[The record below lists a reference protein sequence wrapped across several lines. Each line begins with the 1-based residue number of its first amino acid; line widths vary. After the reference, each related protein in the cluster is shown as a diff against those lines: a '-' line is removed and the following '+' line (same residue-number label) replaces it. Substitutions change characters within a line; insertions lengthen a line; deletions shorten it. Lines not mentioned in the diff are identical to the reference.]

1 MKKKFLALV
10 LTLAMV
16 LSLAPVGALA
26 TNGEEE
32 SQTPE
37 DVIYDYTAHSG
48 NATVDGVDSLN
59 KTAKK
64 TGENTYEVKLEVKM
78 HETTSTISQAAAT
91 VLVIDIS
98 ESMNDYMCGKEEH
111 THFLC
116 PPWCEKEHSHT
127 DACGGRRL
135 DAAKAAAENFVN
147 TYAGTV
153 ENAGRYLSIVVF
165 GTNADVTLDWTDVST
180 DSGKN
185 SAKSAID
192 VLSVKGGTNLEQGL
206 ANAKS
211 KLEEHTVSSVNFKN
225 VVALTDGAPTYYGAP
240 DKWGNPSGGD
250 GSNGSKGINEK
261 TAETARN
268 LKEIANLYTVCFG
281 AANQY
286 TYKEYHLIGGTTYG
300 PTVGKFLEKS
310 IATDSN
316 HAYNADN
323 ADKLNN
329 VFKEISQNITSGLS
343 AGTVHDA
350 LPKGVSSDAFNGKTT
365 ADWDLNTFD
374 KEITDEGNTKHY
386 TYTKTYTVTIDPEE
400 INPDLLDKNDYY
412 PLNGQTTLK
421 VTVNNEEQEL
431 NFPIPYGKV
440 KFNTYSVTYKDGAE
454 GAVFDDSITDNLRK
468 GADIPAYDNEDS
480 IHRDGYTFSGW
491 KWYQGETELTA
502 KPNTMP
508 AANLVAVAQWT
519 ANTYT
524 VIWKNGEATLET
536 DTGVAYNSDPS
547 YDSATPTKEEDDRYT
562 YEFAGWSA
570 DKNAE
575 SGSQASELPKV
586 TENVTYYAVFTKTA
600 KTYTVTWKNGEAT
613 LETDTGVAYN
623 SDPSYDS
630 AAPTKEEDDRYTYE
644 FAGWSADKNAESGSQ
659 ASELPKVTENVTY
672 YAVFTKTAKTYTVNI
687 NRHLM
692 GADGIKVKDL
702 QPQIASGEKNTVLS
716 TLFTPDQTVTDDN
729 KNYVY
734 VPASTTVTQNDGTA
748 THLDENATLTAEKTV
763 IDLYYYLDNWKDA
776 DETTDST
783 DKDSETGGDGIPDCY
798 QVLVKY
804 QSGDTKRGS
813 VGPLTMEVLTIKSND
828 VYASKGQVVASGST
842 ANATGSRCY
851 FSNWTN
857 DDNQQ
862 IANSATLEAR
872 TIDAKGGDVYTFT
885 ANFGRSSGGS
895 NRPKPPVVEIP
906 DDVPTGL
913 NGKDH
918 YAYVVGYPDGM
929 VYPQKNIT
937 RAEVATIFFRL
948 LKDETRE
955 ANMTKSNSYNDMK
968 DGAWYTCAVS
978 TLSKMGIIKGYED
991 GSFKPDASISRA
1003 EFAAI
1008 AARFDPDGDKTPATF
1023 SDVSSH
1029 WAKDEISIAAN
1040 HGWIKG
1046 YEDGSFKPD
1055 QKITR
1060 AETMTLVNRVLK
1072 RLPETKDDLHKDM
1085 KTWPDNQN
1093 ESAWFYLAVQEATNS
1108 HYQKLKKDGTH
1119 ETWESMRETRDWAAL
1134 EK

>member
-16 LSLAPVGALA
+16 LSLVPVTALA
-26 TNGEEE
+26 TGETTNGDVIVKPAE
-32 SQTPE
+32 SQTYPE
-37 DVIYDYTAHSG
+37 
-48 NATVDGVDSLN
+48 GVDSLD
-59 KTAKK
+59 KTAVK
-64 TGENTYEVKLEVKM
+64 TGENTYDVTLEVKM
-78 HETTSTISQAAAT
+78 HETTTTTSQAAAT
-91 VLVIDIS
+91 VLVIDVS
-98 ESMNDYMCGKEEH
+98 GSMNDYMCGK
-111 THFLC
+111 
-116 PPWCEKEHSHT
+116 KEHSHNLSCILGCGKEQHT
-127 DACGGRRL
+127 HTSECGGRRL
-135 DAAKAAAENFVN
+135 DAAKTAAENFVN

-165 GTNADVTLDWTDVST
+165 GTTASVELNWTDVST
-180 DSGKN
+180 ENGKERVI
-185 SAKSAID
+185 SAINKI
-192 VLSVKGGTNLEQGL
+192 SVNGGTNLEQGL
-206 ANAKS
+206 AKAKDQFDDR
-211 KLEEHTVSSVNFKN
+211 TVASVNFKN
-225 VVALTDGAPTYYGAP
+225 VVALTDGAPTYYGL
-240 DKWGNPSGGD
+240 DNKGEPSGG
-250 GSNGSKGINEK
+250 NGSSGSEEINNK
-261 TAETARN
+261 TAETAGE
-268 LKEIANLYTVCFG
+268 LKEEVANLYTVCFG

-286 TYKEYHLIGGTTYG
+286 TYTESDWWGNITNG
-300 PTVGKFLEKS
+300 PTVGDFLRDN

-316 HAYNADN
+316 HAYDADN
-323 ADKLNN
+323 AGALNS
-329 VFKEISQNITSGLS
+329 VFEKISETITSGIS
-343 AGTVHDA
+343 AGVVHDA
-350 LPKGVSSDAFNGKTT
+350 LPTGVSSAAFGENTEADWNLSEEGGFTCKTT
-365 ADWDLNTFD
+365 TNAETGR
-374 KEITDEGNTKHY
+374 TDY
-386 TYTKTYTVTIDPEE
+386 VYTKTYTVTIDPDK
-400 INPDLLDKNDYY
+400 IDSTLLYENVYY
-412 PLNGQTTLK
+412 PLNGETTLK
-421 VTVNNEEQEL
+421 VTVNNEEQKL

-454 GAVFDDSITDNLRK
+454 GAVFADSITDNLRK
-468 GADIPAYDNEDS
+468 GESIPAYDNENS

-491 KWYQGETELTA
+491 KWYQGESVLNE
-502 KPNTMP
+502 KPSAMP
-508 AANLVAVAQWT
+508 AADLVAVAQWT

-524 VIWKNGEATLET
+524 VTWKNGDTQLEKDENVPFNT
-536 DTGVAYNSDPS
+536 QPS
-547 YDSATPTKEEDDRYT
+547 YDSATPTKEGNAQYT
-562 YEFAGWSA
+562 YKFAGWSEDADATTGVTA
-570 DKNAE
+570 DK
-575 SGSQASELPKV
+575 LLRV
-586 TENVTYYAVFTKTA
+586 TK
-600 KTYTVTWKNGEAT
+600 
-613 LETDTGVAYN
+613 
-623 SDPSYDS
+623 
-630 AAPTKEEDDRYTYE
+630 
-644 FAGWSADKNAESGSQ
+644 
-659 ASELPKVTENVTY
+659 NVTY

-734 VPASTTVTQNDGTA
+734 VPALTTVTQNDGTA

-763 IDLYYYLDNWKDA
+763 IDLYYYLDNWKDG
-776 DETTDST
+776 DSKT
-783 DKDSETGGDGIPDCY
+783 PTESDSETGGDGIPDCY
-798 QVLVKY
+798 QVLVNYK
-804 QSGDTKRGS
+804 SGDTNRGS
-813 VGPLTMEVLTIKSND
+813 VGPLTMEVLTIKNKENVS
-828 VYASKGQVVASGST
+828 VGEGQVTASGST
-842 ANATGSRCY
+842 ATATGSRCY
-851 FSNWTN
+851 FSSWTN
-857 DDNQQ
+857 DADVNTSS
-862 IANSATLEAR
+862 APATLGQQ
-872 TIDAKGGDVYTFT
+872 TIDAKGGETYTFT

-1093 ESAWFYLAVQEATNS
+1093 ESTWFYLAVQEATNS
-1108 HYQKLKKDGTH
+1108 HYQKLKKDGIH
-1119 ETWESMRETRDWAAL
+1119 EKWESMRETRDWAAL

>member
-26 TNGEEE
+26 AGETTNG
-32 SQTPE
+32 
-37 DVIYDYTAHSG
+37 DVIVKPAETQIYP
-48 NATVDGVDSLN
+48 DGVDSLN
-59 KTAKK
+59 KTAVKAE
-64 TGENTYEVKLEVKM
+64 GENTYEVTLEVKM
-78 HETTSTISQAAAT
+78 HETTTTSINSQAAAT
-91 VLVIDIS
+91 VLVIDVS
-98 ESMNDYMCGKEEH
+98 NSMNDPTCGKEEH
-111 THFLC
+111 THTDSC
-116 PPWCEKEHSHT
+116 YTTEKKCTREDNPGHWTDWGHKWSGTGCTHIPFEGWFYQIDPILSCTKEVHT
-127 DACGGRRL
+127 HTSSCYPIA
-135 DAAKAAAENFVN
+135 AAKEAANSFVD

-153 ENAGRYLSIVVF
+153 SGANRYLSIVVF
-165 GTNADVTLDWTDVST
+165 GDKASVTLDWTDVST
-180 DSGKN
+180 SEGKA
-185 SAKSAID
+185 SAESVINN
-192 VLSVKGGTNLEQGL
+192 LSVDGGTNLEQGL
-206 ANAKS
+206 AKAKDQFKDS
-211 KLEEHTVSSVNFKN
+211 KVTSVSFKN
-225 VVALTDGAPTYYGAP
+225 VVALTDGAPTYYGAKP
-240 DKWGNPSGGD
+240 HGSGSS
-250 GSNGSKGINEK
+250 GSETINNK
-261 TAETARN
+261 TAETAGK
-268 LKEIANLYTVCFG
+268 LKRVANLYTVCFG
-281 AANQY
+281 AENKK
-286 TYKEYHLIGGTTYG
+286 TYKGG
-300 PTVGKFLEKS
+300 PTVGKFLENS

-323 ADKLNN
+323 ASALNN
-329 VFKEISQNITSGLS
+329 VFKEISENITSGLS

-350 LPKGVSSDAFNGKTT
+350 LPKGVTSTDADFTT
-365 ADWDLNTFD
+365 DWDLSGEGGFTCKTSTNAETGR
-374 KEITDEGNTKHY
+374 TDY
-386 TYTKTYTVTIDPEE
+386 TYTKTYTVTIDPDE
-400 INPDLLDKNDYY
+400 IDSTLLYENVYY
-412 PLNGQTTLK
+412 PLNGETTLK
-421 VTVNNEEQEL
+421 VNVDNEEQEL
-431 NFPIPYGKV
+431 NFQIPYGKV
-440 KFNTYSVTYKDGAE
+440 TFNTYSVTYKDGVN
-454 GAVFDDSITDNLRK
+454 GAVFEDNTTNDLRK
-468 GADIPAYDNEDS
+468 GATIPGFAGESS
-480 IHRDGYTFSGW
+480 IEREGYTFSGW

-502 KPNTMP
+502 KPDTMP
-508 AANLVAVAQWT
+508 AADLVAVAQW
-519 ANTYT
+519 
-524 VIWKNGEATLET
+524 
-536 DTGVAYNSDPS
+536 
-547 YDSATPTKEEDDRYT
+547 
-562 YEFAGWSA
+562 
-570 DKNAE
+570 
-575 SGSQASELPKV
+575 
-586 TENVTYYAVFTKTA
+586 TA

-644 FAGWSADKNAESGSQ
+644 FAGWSTDKNAESGSQ
-659 ASELPKVTENVTY
+659 VSELPKVTENVTY

-702 QPQIASGEKNTVLS
+702 QPQKASGKKDTLLS
-716 TLFTPDQTVTDDN
+716 TLFTPNQTVTDDN

-734 VPASTTVTQNDGTA
+734 VPALTTVTQNDGTA
-748 THLDENATLTAEKTV
+748 TPLDKNATLTAEKTV
-763 IDLYYYLDNWKDA
+763 IDLYYYLDNWKDG
-776 DETTDST
+776 DSKT
-783 DKDSETGGDGIPDCY
+783 PTEVDSATGGDGIPDCY
-798 QVLVKY
+798 QVLVNYK
-804 QSGDTKRGS
+804 SGDTNRGS
-813 VGPLTMEVLTIKSND
+813 VGPLTMEVLTIKDATTNSPIN
-828 VYASKGQVVASGST
+828 KGTVKASGST
-842 ANATGSRCY
+842 AEATGNRCY
-851 FSNWTN
+851 FSKWT
-857 DDNQQ
+857 
-862 IANSATLEAR
+862 T
-872 TIDAKGGDVYTFT
+872 DASVDTSNEPAMLGKQTFTAEGGKTYTFT
-885 ANFGRSSGGS
+885 ANFERSSGGGSGGS

-948 LKDETRE
+948 LTDETRE
-955 ANMTKSNSYNDMK
+955 ANMTKSNGYNDMK

-1029 WAKDEISIAAN
+1029 WSKDEISIAAN

-1108 HYQKLKKDGTH
+1108 HYQNLKKDGTH
-1119 ETWESMRETRDWAAL
+1119 EKWESMRETRDWAAL